1 MANVSKQTLVIR
13 GCVLVKIVEKC
24 SNIFAKSGESVSVF
38 RFASLWKEI
47 RKLKKEIDF
56 ISPSTRYGE
65 FSP

>member
-1 MANVSKQTLVIR
+1 MANVSKQRLVIR

-47 RKLKKEIDF
+47 RKLN
-56 ISPSTRYGE
+56 
-65 FSP
+65 